1 MAPNC
6 AAPPT
11 RLKRVIEDPTGRLH
25 PGRPRRH
32 ARPENTDLVSSG
44 LAFLSD
50 TALYG
55 EPMAGD
61 DVATRLVGGYVE
73 GWKAADS
80 DLILDTLEPDCVVIE
95 SHGPTYRGRDQV
107 KRWIE

>member
-1 MAPNC
+1 
-6 AAPPT
+6 
-11 RLKRVIEDPTGRLH
+11 
-25 PGRPRRH
+25 
-32 ARPENTDLVSSG
+32 
-44 LAFLSD
+44 
-50 TALYG
+50 
-55 EPMAGD
+55 MAGD